1 MEENVNTDD
10 YNSIVGTRFKPT
22 FESNILYFK
31 VRGYD
36 AERDMVLTTAFPKEG
51 QPFDD
56 EIEALTLLNAFKAGE
71 YERIKEIWEREQ
83 TYNFYL
89 NPYYS
94 LMGMIGDRKPLDVVF
109 TGPCCA
115 RCRHRFGNTSNRGW
129 CATHYKN
136 ENCYRF
142 KL

>member
-1 MEENVNTDD
+1 MDLTETNPND
-10 YNSIVGTRFKPT
+10 YQSIVGSRFKPT

-36 AERDMVLTTAFPKEG
+36 AERNMVLTTAFPKEG

-71 YERIKEIWEREQ
+71 YERIREIWEREQ
-83 TYNFYL
+83 TYQFYL
-89 NPYYS
+89 HPYYS
-94 LMGMIGDRKPLDVVF
+94 LIGERKPLDVVF

-115 RCRHRFGNTSNRGW
+115 RCKHRFGNTSNREW

>member
-1 MEENVNTDD
+1 MEEQH
-10 YNSIVGTRFKPT
+10 NSNYDIYIGTRFKPT

-36 AERDMVLTTAFPKEG
+36 KERDMVLTTVFPKEG
-51 QPFDD
+51 NTFED
-56 EIEALTLLNAFKAGE
+56 EIEARILLGAFETGD
-71 YERIKEIWEREQ
+71 YERIREAYEQER
-83 TYNFYL
+83 TYQFYL
-89 NPYYS
+89 NPYFP
-94 LMGMIGDRKPLDVVF
+94 LIGEQKPLDVKF

-115 RCRHRFGNTSNRGW
+115 RCKHGFGNTSNRDW
-129 CATHYKN
+129 CATHYEN

>member
-1 MEENVNTDD
+1 METK
-10 YNSIVGTRFKPT
+10 YNNCLFFGSRFKPT

-36 AERDMVLTTAFPKEG
+36 AERDMVLTTVFPKEG
-51 QPFDD
+51 NTFED
-56 EIEALTLLNAFKAGE
+56 EIEARILFDAFETGD
-71 YERIKEIWEREQ
+71 YERIREAYEQEQ
-83 TYNFYL
+83 TYQFYL
-89 NPYYS
+89 NPYFS
-94 LMGMIGDRKPLDVVF
+94 LIGEQKLLDVKF

-115 RCRHRFGNTSNRGW
+115 RCKHRFGNTSNRDW

>member
-1 MEENVNTDD
+1 MEENANIDD

-36 AERDMVLTTAFPKEG
+36 AERNMVLTTAFPKEG
-51 QPFDD
+51 EPFDD
-56 EIEALTLLNAFKAGE
+56 EIEALTLLNAFKVGE
-71 YERIKEIWEREQ
+71 YERIKENWEEK
-83 TYNFYL
+83 TYEIYL
-89 NPYYS
+89 NPYFS
-94 LMGMIGDRKPLDVVF
+94 LIGEQKPLDVKF
-109 TGPCCA
+109 AGPCCA
-115 RCRHRFGNTSNRGW
+115 RCKHRFGNTSNREW
-129 CATHYKN
+129 CATHYGN

>member
-1 MEENVNTDD
+1 MEENENTND
-10 YNSIVGTRFKPT
+10 YDSIVGKRFKPT
-22 FESNILYFK
+22 FESNIKYFK
-31 VRGYD
+31 IRGFD
-36 AERDMVLTTAFPKEG
+36 QERDMVLTTAFPKEG
-51 QPFDD
+51 EPFDD

-83 TYNFYL
+83 TYNLYL
-89 NPYYS
+89 NPYYAM
-94 LMGMIGDRKPLDVVF
+94 MGMMGDRKPLDVVF

-115 RCRHRFGNTSNRGW
+115 RCRHRFGNTSNREW

>member
-1 MEENVNTDD
+1 MENTEL
-10 YNSIVGTRFKPT
+10 YNGSRFKPT

-36 AERDMVLTTAFPKEG
+36 AERNMVLTTAFPKEG

-56 EIEALTLLNAFKAGE
+56 EIEALTLLNALKIGE
-71 YERIKEIWEREQ
+71 YERIKENWEEK
-83 TYNFYL
+83 TYEIYL
-89 NPYYS
+89 NPYFS
-94 LMGMIGDRKPLDVVF
+94 LIGEQKPLDVKF
-109 TGPCCA
+109 AGPCCA
-115 RCRHRFGNTSNRGW
+115 RCKHRFGNTSNRDW
-129 CATHYKN
+129 CAKHYGN

>member
-1 MEENVNTDD
+1 METKNNNDLFIG
-10 YNSIVGTRFKPT
+10 SRFKPT

-36 AERDMVLTTAFPKEG
+36 TERNMVLTTAFPKEG

-71 YERIKEIWEREQ
+71 YERIREIWEREQ
-83 TYNFYL
+83 TDPSYL
-89 NPYYS
+89 YQYYYS
-94 LMGMIGDRKPLDVVF
+94 LIGERMPLEVEF

-115 RCRHRFGNTSNRGW
+115 RCKHRFGNTSNRDW

>member
-1 MEENVNTDD
+1 METNPND
-10 YNSIVGTRFKPT
+10 YKSIVGSRFKPT

-36 AERDMVLTTAFPKEG
+36 AERNMVLTTAFPKEG

-56 EIEALTLLNAFKAGE
+56 EIEALTLLNAFKVGE
-71 YERIKEIWEREQ
+71 YERIREIWEREQ
-83 TYNFYL
+83 TYTFYL
-89 NPYYS
+89 HPYYS
-94 LMGMIGDRKPLDVVF
+94 LIGERKPLDVVF

-115 RCRHRFGNTSNRGW
+115 RCQHRFGNTSNREW

>member
-1 MEENVNTDD
+1 MENTEL
-10 YNSIVGTRFKPT
+10 YNGSRFKPT

-36 AERDMVLTTAFPKEG
+36 TERNMVLTIAFPKEG

-71 YERIKEIWEREQ
+71 YERIREAYEQEQ
-83 TYNFYL
+83 TYPFYL
-89 NPYYS
+89 NPYLY
-94 LMGMIGDRKPLDVVF
+94 LIGEQKHLDVKF
-109 TGPCCA
+109 AGPCCA
-115 RCRHRFGNTSNRGW
+115 RCKHRFGNTSNRDW
-129 CATHYKN
+129 CATHYGN